1 MPTKPPAPSPHLVF
15 NKNETRDGVWRHLC
29 FSVSLV
35 VVQTRVIV
43 STRGHFIIEFQIRKY
58 RSENTRLVLYE
69 KDQDIRYLWR
79 LMHILEQTHSVLKR
93 SVTKL
98 FLLTALKKKN
108 TLLICIAAI
117 ESVLSPQIGC
127 ISYFDINRHLER
139 VSSRLRDVCIYTR
152 TCLMFYDLHRER
164 LPTIGLYHIL
174 NLPFCGF
181 EWYFSSLTQNLL
193 SRQIFEL

>member
-1 MPTKPPAPSPHLVF
+1 MKTNAYFGTNAFCL
-15 NKNETRDGVWRHLC
+15 ETVC
-29 FSVSLV
+29 Y
-35 VVQTRVIV
+35 QIV
-43 STRGHFIIEFQIRKY
+43 SSNSFK
-58 RSENTRLVLYE
+58 E
-69 KDQDIRYLWR
+69 K
-79 LMHILEQTHSVLKR
+79 K
-93 SVTKL
+93 
-98 FLLTALKKKN
+98 

-181 EWYFSSLTQNLL
+181 E
-193 SRQIFEL
+193 